1 MIFTASCMLNCSP
14 GPRPGAPLKSPI
26 VSLTRPKLALVVQ
39 TRSLG
44 NEELA
49 FNAPQLLPT
58 EPGPEARL
66 IRLKTLNMSACSRT
80 LTRSPTG
87 MLLKTDRSKSPKPG
101 ARNRLRA
108 RSPIVPGAGAANAAG
123 FHHCVPP
130 FAAENEWEIPAYGL
144 PIRSRPKRVSSDGCP
159 VCQFIT
165 LLTCQSL
172 TNHFDHPV
180 AHEALGTS

>member
-39 TRSLG
+39 TRLLSNG
-44 NEELA
+44 ELA
-49 FNAPQLLPT
+49 SNAPQLLPT

-87 MLLKTDRSKSPKPG
+87 MLLKTERSQSPKPG

-108 RSPIVPGAGAANAAG
+108 RSPTVPGAGAANAAG

-130 FAAENEWEIPAYGL
+130 PAAEKWWETPANGS
-144 PIRSRPKRVSSDGCP
+144 PITSRPKRTSSDGCP
-159 VCQFIT
+159 LCQFMT
-165 LLTCQSL
+165 LLTCQLFTS
-172 TNHFDHPV
+172 HFDHPV
-180 AHEALGTS
+180 AHGALGTS